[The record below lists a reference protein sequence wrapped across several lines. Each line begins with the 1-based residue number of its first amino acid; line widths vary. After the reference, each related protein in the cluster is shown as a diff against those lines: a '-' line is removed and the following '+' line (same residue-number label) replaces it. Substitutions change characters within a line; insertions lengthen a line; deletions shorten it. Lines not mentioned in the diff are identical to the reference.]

1 MFQSSRR
8 FWCVS
13 LVLAGLAG
21 LGLARVSAIDPAEP
35 GNTTTGVKPSAAAQG
50 DRRVLIISIDGLR
63 PDLALLADMP
73 NFRSLMKN
81 GAYSMWAQTLPVG
94 ITLPS
99 HTSMLTG
106 VPLEIHGVFWNDDTP
121 LRKRRYDHP
130 HVPTL
135 FEFAKEEGYSTALV
149 AGKYKFIALAKPGS
163 VDHLVLPQQPVRPN
177 PNVKQPPVVRDENG
191 LTSYDREFDN
201 AWVGDQAA
209 KIIAEHK
216 PQVMTVHFPRVDS
229 VGHAKGWGTPE
240 QLNAIEIA
248 DQAMGV
254 VLAALRDA
262 KVFDKTLIIVTS
274 DHGGMGKVH
283 NGKDPRG
290 LHIPWI
296 VHGPGVRKGYDLT
309 QHQSLIINTM
319 DTFGT
324 AAYHLGLTFSSD
336 DDIEGKLVKEAFEP
350 VVKKV
355 DSK

>member
-1 MFQSSRR
+1 M
-8 FWCVS
+8 VS
-13 LVLAGLAG
+13 LVLAGLVA
-21 LGLARVSAIDPAEP
+21 LGLSRVVAKDEADGGYTTKSSKVAAFVAE
-35 GNTTTGVKPSAAAQG
+35 

-73 NFRSLMKN
+73 NFRSLMKK

-121 LRKRRYDHP
+121 IRKRRYDHP

-135 FEFAKEEGYSTALV
+135 FEFAKEEGYTTALV

-163 VDHLVLPQQPVRPN
+163 VDHLVLPEQPQRPVA
-177 PNVKQPPVVRDENG
+177 NVKQPPVIRDENG

-201 AWVGDQAA
+201 AWVGEQAA

-254 VLAALRDA
+254 VLQALRDA
-262 KVFDKTLIIVTS
+262 KIFDKTLIIVTS

-290 LHIPWI
+290 LHIPWV
-296 VHGPGVRKGYDLT
+296 VHGPGIRKGYDLT
-309 QHQSLIINTM
+309 QHQSLTVSTM

-324 AAYHLGLTFSSD
+324 AAFHLGLSFSSD
-336 DDIEGKLVKEAFEP
+336 DDIEGKVVREAFEP
-350 VVKKV
+350 VVKKT
-355 DSK
+355 DAK